1 MEVATLRIGH
11 RLVRDDRVTTHSALV
26 ARAFGCKKLYM
37 SDVDMSIIH
46 TVEKVANSWGRSEF
60 LIEIYDNWKEVIK
73 TWKKDGGKV
82 IHLTMYGINV
92 DDMIEAIRV
101 EAKLLVVIG
110 AKKVPRE
117 LFDIADMNIA
127 VGNQPHSEIA
137 ALAVFLDRV
146 FNGNELKKQFGT
158 ASYKII
164 PNLRGKNV
172 ECRSGDNRLNL

>member
-1 MEVATLRIGH
+1 
-11 RLVRDDRVTTHSALV
+11 
-26 ARAFGCKKLYM
+26 
-37 SDVDMSIIH
+37 
-46 TVEKVANSWGRSEF
+46 
-60 LIEIYDNWKEVIK
+60 
-73 TWKKDGGKV
+73 
-82 IHLTMYGINV
+82 MYGINV

-146 FNGNELKKQFGT
+146 FNGNELKKQLGT

>member
-1 MEVATLRIGH
+1 
-11 RLVRDDRVTTHSALV
+11 
-26 ARAFGCKKLYM
+26 M
-37 SDVDMSIIH
+37 SDVDKSIIH

-137 ALAVFLDRV
+137 RL
-146 FNGNELKKQFGT
+146 GSIFG
-158 ASYKII
+158 
-164 PNLRGKNV
+164 
-172 ECRSGDNRLNL
+172 